1 MESGLYDLSGYDAL
15 QLRVRGDGRRFI
27 ANLSAPSI
35 GRKDD
40 IWQAFVFTR
49 GGPEWE
55 NVTLPFWEF
64 VLTNYGYMQ
73 DRPTLLP
80 LASVSTVGLLL
91 ADKVMGPFELE
102 LQSIRAVR
110 RMSTRRERS
119 M

>member
-27 ANLSAPSI
+27 ANLSAPSM

-55 NVTLPFWEF
+55 DITVGFAEPRLLDRRLRNCRVKKAWLAPATR
-64 VLTNYGYMQ
+64 VLADAHMRT
-73 DRPTLLP
+73 
-80 LASVSTVGLLL
+80 LASYP
-91 ADKVMGPFELE
+91 GPRR
-102 LQSIRAVR
+102 SKRDTWVR
-110 RMSTRRERS
+110 G
-119 M
+119 